1 MKTKL
6 EKLLKSL
13 AKKEPE
19 FITLFDCDNDI
30 TNYKRKRTIIRTNL
44 MDKHQEIK
52 DFELKN
58 NCSISVG
65 PFSFVILTS
74 DKRFL
79 AYFRNGS
86 IEVEQKQ
93 F

>member
-1 MKTKL
+1 MQTKL
-6 EKLLKSL
+6 TKLLKSL

-30 TNYKRKRTIIRTNL
+30 IITERTIFRTNL
-44 MDKHQEIK
+44 MNKHQEISN
-52 DFELKN
+52 FELKN

-65 PFSFVILTS
+65 PFSFVVLTS

-79 AYFRNGS
+79 AYYRNGA

>member
-19 FITLFDCDNDI
+19 FITLFDVNNDI
-30 TNYKRKRTIIRTNL
+30 IITERTIIRTNL

-52 DFELKN
+52 DFEIKN
-58 NCSISVG
+58 DCNIAVG
-65 PFSFVILTS
+65 PFSFVVLS
-74 DKRFL
+74 SSKRFL
-79 AYFRNGS
+79 AYFRDGK
-86 IEVEQKQ
+86 IQVEQKQ